1 MLVCARKLV
10 HACLNPSFRLPS
22 LNSQTSDLR
31 QKKTPSFWLVMEV
44 VKKCCN
50 PQGER
55 TGLGHGQS
63 CLLTADAAQE
73 IDVVPVF
80 LLIANHF
87 HVPLSRE
94 LETASCET
102 IDPAVGV
109 VLTFVGNGK
118 CQHQKL
124 AGINSLNHQ
133 ALSLAKKMLQ
143 FVV

>member
-1 MLVCARKLV
+1 M
-10 HACLNPSFRLPS
+10 
-22 LNSQTSDLR
+22 
-31 QKKTPSFWLVMEV
+31 KTPSFWLVMEV
-44 VKKCCN
+44 IKKCCT
-50 PQGER
+50 PQGEG
-55 TGLGHGQS
+55 TELGHGQS

-73 IDVVPVF
+73 IDVVPVL

-102 IDPAVGV
+102 IDPAVGA
-109 VLTFVGNGK
+109 VLTFIGNGR

-124 AGINSLNHQ
+124 AGINSLDHQ